1 MYFIEERKSL
11 IPQFIPVQHHMNKLL
26 KVVKWTAIIAGVIAI
41 PILIKKKMEE
51 NEKNDENVRYDTN
64 DYISESGL

>member
-1 MYFIEERKSL
+1 
-11 IPQFIPVQHHMNKLL
+11 MNKLL

-41 PILIKKKMEE
+41 PILIKKKMDE
-51 NEKNDENVRYDTN
+51 NEKNNENVRYDTN